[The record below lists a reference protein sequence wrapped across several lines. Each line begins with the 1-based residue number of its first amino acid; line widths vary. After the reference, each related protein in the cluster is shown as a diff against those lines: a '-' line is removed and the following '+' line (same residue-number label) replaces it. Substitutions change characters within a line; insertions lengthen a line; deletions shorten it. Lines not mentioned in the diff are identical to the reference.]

1 MKAPLTLVAVLATLA
16 AAPSA
21 LALDAAAA
29 EALVRKSKCMTCHA
43 IDKKKD
49 GPAYKEI
56 AAKFKGKPDA
66 VEKITKHITV
76 PSTVK
81 VDGKEEEHEMIRS
94 KDPAEIRNVVDWLM
108 SL

>member
-1 MKAPLTLVAVLATLA
+1 MKALLTFSLAVTTLVAAPA
-16 AAPSA
+16 AQ
-21 LALDAAAA
+21 ALDAAAA

-56 AAKFKGKPDA
+56 ATKYKGKADA
-66 VEKITKHITV
+66 VAKITKHITE

-81 VDGKEEEHEMIRS
+81 VEGKEEEHELIRS